1 MLVKLKRLSNPRV
14 RRRLKI
20 GLSVWLGVMLLGVS
34 YKVVYDI
41 GHFDARSLEENK
53 NASGPSVNPKLT
65 IASAQKI
72 VTGALKEDYNNPQTV
87 VVEVAD
93 DNYKLATVVIENKK
107 QRKIA
112 WIIEMRLFFTADV
125 FNTEGYNLTK
135 GFERHYEL
143 TP

>member
-1 MLVKLKRLSNPRV
+1 V

-20 GLSVWLGVMLLGVS
+20 GLSVWLGLMLLGVS
-34 YKVVYDI
+34 YKVVYDV
-41 GHFDARSLEENK
+41 GYFEARSLEENK
-53 NASGPSVNPKLT
+53 NASGGPVIAPKLT
-65 IASAQKI
+65 IETAQKV

-87 VVEVAD
+87 VVEIAD
-93 DNYKLATVVIENKK
+93 DNYKLATIVIENNK